1 MGFELDLYQPKEFC
15 MLFWLALCTLL
26 IVDSCLFGPHAQAQQ
41 WHLLQQTRDM
51 TLGTTQHA
59 ASMSRPNLYAC

>member
-1 MGFELDLYQPKEFC
+1 